1 MKTLLN
7 HDLCIWN
14 YKLIEGTTILTV
26 GACAIVELMCYNIFQ
41 YNSGR
46 NTWHG
51 YDFGLLT
58 EDPESTRKTGS
69 GGILYVVF

>member
-1 MKTLLN
+1 
-7 HDLCIWN
+7 
-14 YKLIEGTTILTV
+14 
-26 GACAIVELMCYNIFQ
+26 MCYNIFQ